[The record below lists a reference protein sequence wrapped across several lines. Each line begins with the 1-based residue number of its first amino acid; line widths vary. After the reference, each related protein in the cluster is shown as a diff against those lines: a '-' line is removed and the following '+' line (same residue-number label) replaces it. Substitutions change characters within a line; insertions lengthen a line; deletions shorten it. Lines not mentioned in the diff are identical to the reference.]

1 MTAEVNHR
9 RDGCNPRFR
18 QELFKDKTET
28 QGSENSKPLR
38 LSRGLDRDSVGV
50 VEKFN
55 KNVVP
60 LVQHCH
66 ALGEQNDLPPA
77 DMQSFVT
84 EDKNMLGSSGV
95 NPFPPSALI
104 APMSED
110 EIVAIVKKAYAT
122 RSQVRVIGSAHSS
135 PSNIIVDAPH
145 GVLPPNVVLIT
156 LTKYRGVTIDKVK
169 KFATVKA
176 GTNLDIDPEDSDST
190 QGNSLAFQL
199 QNAGFAL
206 PVTGGI
212 THQTIAGFLATGS
225 AGGSLLYS
233 FHDAVYGFTLIDG
246 TGTKHVLSRDD
257 TDPTLFFATGVSV
270 GLCGI
275 ITEVTLS
282 LTPTFDVMGVQQ
294 TSLVSPLDPD
304 WTKGCPVNLCGPASQ
319 GVPGIEQYFKDPNN
333 EYMRMRYWPQVDLP
347 PRVQIWTGKRTI
359 LSDTPKPFQELDLI
373 HQFGAMTGL
382 WLLWQ
387 MNYFRDTPV
396 VGSIGK
402 KIAAKLLDLFI
413 PLKES
418 IPFVDLWSR
427 ALPMDNSMQDTLMP
441 SCFTEFWFDMDKA
454 ADAVSTLKA
463 LHLSD
468 SSTIGNFF
476 TEFYAAKKSPFWL
489 SSSFTGDKFRL
500 DVNLFQYDMAFG
512 SLTERYDPA
521 DFFRP
526 YFEYFDKHGPS
537 YRCHLGKYIAPG
549 FGDLQRLRRMYP
561 KYDEWMQVRA
571 RLDPRQIFVNPYWR
585 KHFLI
590 PPAH

>member
-50 VEKFN
+50 VEKVRKGTALPCNLLICFSNYISKSCNYFLAILYSAMPDRFN

-212 THQTIAGFLATGS
+212 THQTIAGFLATGTCIS
-225 AGGSLLYS
+225 
-233 FHDAVYGFTLIDG
+233 H
-246 TGTKHVLSRDD
+246 
-257 TDPTLFFATGVSV
+257 
-270 GLCGI
+270 
-275 ITEVTLS
+275 LS
-282 LTPTFDVMGVQQ
+282 LIGFPHF
-294 TSLVSPLDPD
+294 
-304 WTKGCPVNLCGPASQ
+304 
-319 GVPGIEQYFKDPNN
+319 E
-333 EYMRMRYWPQVDLP
+333 PQDLP
-347 PRVQIWTGKRTI
+347 
-359 LSDTPKPFQELDLI
+359 E
-373 HQFGAMTGL
+373 A
-382 WLLWQ
+382 
-387 MNYFRDTPV
+387 
-396 VGSIGK
+396 
-402 KIAAKLLDLFI
+402 LFYTAFTM
-413 PLKES
+413 LCT
-418 IPFVDLWSR
+418 
-427 ALPMDNSMQDTLMP
+427 ALPSLMVREPSM
-441 SCFTEFWFDMDKA
+441 
-454 ADAVSTLKA
+454 
-463 LHLSD
+463 
-468 SSTIGNFF
+468 FF
-476 TEFYAAKKSPFWL
+476 LEMI
-489 SSSFTGDKFRL
+489 R
-500 DVNLFQYDMAFG
+500 
-512 SLTERYDPA
+512 
-521 DFFRP
+521 
-526 YFEYFDKHGPS
+526 
-537 YRCHLGKYIAPG
+537 
-549 FGDLQRLRRMYP
+549 
-561 KYDEWMQVRA
+561 
-571 RLDPRQIFVNPYWR
+571 
-585 KHFLI
+585 I
-590 PPAH
+590 PPSSLRPECQLDYAELSQRSRSP